1 MMRLSLPRRA
11 GSMLL
16 ALALTA
22 MLAAPAAAA
31 APYTERFSNAG
42 SGQDDTLTEACGAP
56 ITMAWSQRG
65 TYIEYADGSIRIHV
79 NFQATYFGPGGS
91 AQEQGAYT
99 IHGSPLTVTIDEVT
113 GTLTETFTDRHTGL
127 PVKGMIPGAGVIVRD
142 AGSVTFDVTVVFDLE
157 SGDFISFSSVPRDVR
172 GPHPSLDRDLLGDLC
187 DVLT

>member
-1 MMRLSLPRRA
+1 MRPHLPRRA
-11 GSMLL
+11 LSMLL
-16 ALALTA
+16 ACTLAA
-22 MLAAPAAAA
+22 VLAAPTAAAQ
-31 APYTERFSNAG
+31 PYVERFSNAD
-42 SGQDDTLTEACGAP
+42 SGQDDVLTEACGAP

-65 TYIEYADGSIRIHV
+65 TYIQYADGSIRIHV
-79 NFQATYFGPGGS
+79 NFQATYSGPGGS

-99 IHGSPLTVTIDEVT
+99 IHGSPVTVTIDEVA

-127 PVKGMIPGAGVIVRD
+127 PVKGMIPGSGMIVRD

-172 GPHPSLDRDLLGDLC
+172 GPHPSLDRDLIGELC